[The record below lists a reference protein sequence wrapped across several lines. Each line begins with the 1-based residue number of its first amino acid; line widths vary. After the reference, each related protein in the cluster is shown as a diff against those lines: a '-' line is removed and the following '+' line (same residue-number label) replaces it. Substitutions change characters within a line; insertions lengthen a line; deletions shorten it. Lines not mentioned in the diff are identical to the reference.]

1 MLSCELEKGN
11 LTQICHGREPLLG
24 VVSTQLERGHNI
36 QFVSLTHFLIF
47 FKGEET
53 HTHKKLCDLSIF
65 HGLPTLVLSAA
76 CPFFSYFLYLSW
88 ETRQVLQQQN
98 NPLWKR
104 KEEKKRE
111 VAVTILIGGKPC
123 TSRGSSRDPFD
134 TLWLFIM
141 VSAPGRTIA
150 QLCIW
155 AAAVDNSVQLVYI
168 YCVTLDQIWK
178 TSCDEKSFLFSFP
191 IDFF

>member
-1 MLSCELEKGN
+1 MLSCELEKEN
-11 LTQICHGREPLLG
+11 LTQICHGREPLWG
-24 VVSTQLERGHNI
+24 VVDTTFNS
-36 QFVSLTHFLIF
+36 SLLHILLGFH
-47 FKGEET
+47 KK
-53 HTHKKLCDLSIF
+53 KKLCDLSIF

-76 CPFFSYFLYLSW
+76 CPSFFYFLYLSW

-104 KEEKKRE
+104 KEDKKRE

-123 TSRGSSRDPFD
+123 TSRGSSRGDPFD

-178 TSCDEKSFLFSFP
+178 TSCDEKSFLSFVSHR
-191 IDFF
+191 FFF